1 VCDARP
7 MSSGAAGEWIEVNI
21 PARAE
26 ERSRLLLEVVDP
38 LVHEEVSDDLMTWFY
53 FWEPDLRLR
62 LRWSDPGVAESR
74 RASVALFLDRARAD
88 GILEDWYEGN
98 HGNRVGTYR
107 GEADFYGSEVWELT
121 ARDWM
126 SGSEL
131 ALAIIRLEA
140 EDTLTEPRDFHW
152 KRRVHLFANQLWL
165 NEIALCLVQAQ
176 GYLRM
181 TEEAD
186 DPRVVE
192 IMGAID
198 KFLRS

>member
-1 VCDARP
+1 
-7 MSSGAAGEWIEVNI
+7 MSSGAVGEWIEVNI

-26 ERSRLLLEVVDP
+26 ERARLLLEVVDP
-38 LVHEEVSDDLMTWFY
+38 LVHDEVSDHLMTWFY
-53 FWEPDLRLR
+53 LWEPELRLR
-62 LRWSDPGVAESR
+62 LRWTDPGVAESA
-74 RASVALFLDRARAD
+74 RARVALFLDRAKAD
-88 GILEDWYEGN
+88 GRLEDWYEGN
-98 HGNRVGTYR
+98 HGNRGETYR

-131 ALAIIRLEA
+131 ALAIVRFEA
-140 EDTLTEPRDFHW
+140 DDTLTKPRDFHW
-152 KRRVHLFANQLWL
+152 KRRVHLFSNQLWL

-192 IMGAID
+192 IMRAID